1 MNFNI
6 PFILEFDFLIES
18 AFYFNSGHPAW
29 AQNDAMMQAYMD
41 NMAYYYRV
49 NDDTVLESTG
59 WTEKLIEQLLRYHP
73 PNVGVAGPWFRDGN
87 IAILTHDF
95 VHRTHVDIFGFY
107 YPRVF
112 TDWFADD
119 WITGRDWNPL
129 MQFCAIPCSAY
140 Y

>member
-1 MNFNI
+1 M
-6 PFILEFDFLIES
+6 
-18 AFYFNSGHPAW
+18 
-29 AQNDAMMQAYMD
+29 
-41 NMAYYYRV
+41 

-87 IAILTHDF
+87 TAIMTHDF

-112 TDWFADD
+112 TDWFADGKYCKKYKYYYD
-119 WITGRDWNPL
+119 ALHQRIRKI
-129 MQFCAIPCSAY
+129 FCVN
-140 Y
+140 